1 MKYSS
6 ESPLM
11 LKLCTYMYIQF
22 FSVDYMQSFYPIV
35 ISNKFI
41 IFPKI
46 REFKIFEKDISRF
59 FVIIKLKSGRF
70 KKRF

>member
-6 ESPLM
+6 ESLLM

-35 ISNKFI
+35 IFNKFI

-46 REFKIFEKDISRF
+46 RFKIFEKDISRF